1 MHDFAEDK
9 KGFKGEAE
17 MSSKLIGFFKN
28 RTDLF
33 KASGLK
39 LIEKY
44 YWFFDVLF
52 LKNIDFMI
60 AQILSKG
67 WVGEIY

>member
-1 MHDFAEDK
+1 
-9 KGFKGEAE
+9 
-17 MSSKLIGFFKN
+17 MSIKLIGFFRN

-44 YWFFDVLF
+44 YWFFEVLF

-67 WVGEIY
+67 WVAEIS